1 MADLFLRNLLS
12 DTKPGEAAKVYTV
25 AELTREVRASLEA
38 KFPAVW
44 VTGEVSNLRSPG
56 SGHLYFTLKDSEAQ
70 LRAVIWR
77 GVASRL
83 RFRLEDGLQVV
94 AFGNISVYE
103 PRGEYQLIISRLEP
117 KGVGALQLAFEQLK
131 RKLEAEGL
139 FDAARK
145 RPLPFLP
152 QRIGVVTSSSGAAIR
167 DILTV
172 IQRRFERVRIVLRPV
187 RVQGEGAAEEI
198 AEGIADLNRF
208 SASSPE
214 NAIDVLIVGRGGGS
228 LEDLWAFNEEPVAR
242 AIFQSAIPVVS
253 AVGHEIDFTI
263 ADFVADVRAATPSA
277 AAELVVPELDEI
289 EATLNDLRG
298 RLLNAL
304 KAKAEQARGLLES
317 VLRSHGFLAPLE
329 RVRQWQQRM
338 DDVAQRISLAASHQ
352 VRSKSEALAAAAGR
366 MESLS
371 PLKVLARGYSI
382 TMMGDPP
389 RIVKDAAALRPGDTI
404 ATRLHRGRLISR
416 VQAAEPEGER

>member
-12 DTKPGEAAKVYTV
+12 DAKPGETAKVYTV
-25 AELTREVRASLEA
+25 AELTREVRASLES

-56 SGHLYFTLKDSEAQ
+56 SGHLYFTLKDAEAQ

-83 RFRLEDGLQVV
+83 RFRLEDGMQVV

-139 FDAARK
+139 FDPARK

-152 QRIGVVTSSSGAAIR
+152 QRIGVVTSSTGAAIR

-172 IQRRFERVRIVLRPV
+172 IQRRFARVHILLRSV
-187 RVQGEGAAEEI
+187 RVQGKGAAEEI
-198 AEGIADLNRF
+198 AEGIADLNHF
-208 SASSPE
+208 SAASPE
-214 NAIDVLIVGRGGGS
+214 NAIDCLIVGRGGGS

-242 AIFQSAIPVVS
+242 AIFASEIPVVS

-277 AAELVVPELDEI
+277 AAELVVPRLDEI
-289 EATLNDLRG
+289 EATLDDSRS

-304 KAKAEQARGLLES
+304 QTKAEQARRLLES
-317 VLRSHGFLAPLE
+317 VLRSHGFMAPLE
-329 RVRQWQQRM
+329 RVRQWQQRL
-338 DDVAQRISLAASHQ
+338 DDAAQRLVLGASRQ
-352 VRSKSEALAAAAGR
+352 VRSKRERLATVAGQ

-371 PLKVLARGYSI
+371 PLKVLSRGYSI
-382 TMMGDPP
+382 TTKGQPAQ
-389 RIVKDAAALRPGDTI
+389 IVKDAAAVRPGETI
-404 ATRLHRGRLISR
+404 ATRLCRGRLISR
-416 VQAAEPEGER
+416 VEATEPEG